1 MDYNEIFDVE
11 SKKLLGLFNALR
23 STDNSKSLD
32 TLSKEL
38 GINSKTIIRAIK
50 KLKKL
55 FKRYQ
60 LEQQLAIGCRDRNQF
75 YLKRQDDQYLEFFLV
90 QYLNDLPE
98 IIFLKTIIEE
108 KNVTTKQLIDKM
120 LVSESSLRRRA
131 KKINC
136 WLKKFDLHLKRGSW
150 ELVGEE
156 EQIRALVLPF
166 YWFAYQKTKS
176 HFWVSTIENSREFAI
191 KFISFFN
198 MKINDLQKE
207 TIARITQIAFWRYQS
222 GNKVWIKKS
231 WKQYIENSATFSK
244 FMAVMDS
251 ENSATNLDFEELVY
265 LYLVIQAYFLPY
277 FGSSNQIF
285 LIGEHYLKKTT
296 CYLRTLTANRK
307 LRHIS
312 FGGKLSHSKES
323 LVAFLSFHL
332 YYELLSGFP
341 FEKKYLK
348 VFFTEN
354 YPNFTRKL
362 SLAINE
368 LMQENDYYQRIPKD
382 TIWYRYFMI
391 VSSLISPVS
400 FEKRVFI
407 CLMTDLPLEM
417 ETKLGK
423 RITHFFMHKFNL
435 TVIYAR
441 TSKSISY
448 ADIILTTVVYQSL
461 HRKYP
466 QPTLLIE
473 AGFSEKKLYQIE
485 NLIKKVTK

>member
-23 STDNSKSLD
+23 YTDNSKSLD

-108 KNVTTKQLIDKM
+108 KNVTTKQLIGSM

-131 KKINC
+131 KKING
-136 WLKKFDLHLKRGSW
+136 WLKKFNLHLKRGTW
-150 ELVGEE
+150 ELIGEE

-166 YWFAYQKTKS
+166 YWFAYQETKPQS
-176 HFWVSTIENSREFAI
+176 LLCTIENSRELAI

-207 TIARITQIAFWRYQS
+207 TITRITQIAFWRYQG

-251 ENSATNLDFEELVY
+251 EGSATNLDFEELVY
-265 LYLVIQAYFLPY
+265 LYLMIQAYFLPY
-277 FGSSNQIF
+277 FGSNNQIF

-296 CYLRTLTANRK
+296 CYLRTLTANSK

-348 VFFTEN
+348 MLFTEN

-362 SLAINE
+362 SLAVNE

-400 FEKRVFI
+400 FEKRIFI

-435 TVIYAR
+435 TIIYAR

-473 AGFSEKKLYQIE
+473 AGFSEKTLYQVE
-485 NLIKKVTK
+485 KLIKKVMK

>member
-1 MDYNEIFDVE
+1 
-11 SKKLLGLFNALR
+11 
-23 STDNSKSLD
+23 
-32 TLSKEL
+32 
-38 GINSKTIIRAIK
+38 
-50 KLKKL
+50 
-55 FKRYQ
+55 
-60 LEQQLAIGCRDRNQF
+60 
-75 YLKRQDDQYLEFFLV
+75 
-90 QYLNDLPE
+90 
-98 IIFLKTIIEE
+98 
-108 KNVTTKQLIDKM
+108 
-120 LVSESSLRRRA
+120 
-131 KKINC
+131 
-136 WLKKFDLHLKRGSW
+136 
-150 ELVGEE
+150 
-156 EQIRALVLPF
+156 
-166 YWFAYQKTKS
+166 
-176 HFWVSTIENSREFAI
+176 
-191 KFISFFN
+191 

-362 SLAINE
+362 ILAINE